1 MQLKRLSSQLNLT
14 HVLLFAFFLRLV
26 WSLLVPVETTSDS
39 FLYDAF
45 AKSIA
50 NGNGYAFPSGN
61 LTVYWPVGTSAI
73 YAVLYT
79 LFGISTT
86 VIVAFN
92 LLIGTLIVWLTHE
105 LAKQYLNEKIALV
118 AAFLV
123 SIWPV
128 FIQFTTIL
136 AGTLIFIFL
145 ILLILYIW
153 GNQKIP
159 LIIRAVFLGALI
171 CGATFVRPP
180 ALAFIVILPILELIG
195 RKPLRESLLSFLIAV
210 TTASLLFAPWVYR
223 NYQVFNQFVLVSA
236 NGGANL
242 WMGNH
247 EGSTGEY
254 SPLPELGFK
263 DEVDR
268 DKYFKKQA
276 IEFIT
281 QNPTEYIKLAIKR
294 AFTTYKSETIGIVWN
309 AALEKKLNATGLFI
323 AKFISSLYWWL
334 MFGLAII
341 GVFIILRKKEM
352 SLFNVLM
359 VTLGYFFIFPI
370 LTVAQ
375 DRYHLPINP
384 FLAMFAAYA
393 LYRQFNFSIDVNNK
407 NADLKLEK

>member
-1 MQLKRLSSQLNLT
+1 MQLLRLGDRLT
-14 HVLLFAFFLRLV
+14 LIKVLLLAFILRLV

-45 AKSIA
+45 AKSIT

-73 YAVLYT
+73 YATIYT

-86 VIVAFN
+86 AIVVFN

-136 AGTLIFIFL
+136 ASTLIFIFL

-159 LIIRAVFLGALI
+159 LITRAVFLGALI

-180 ALAFIVILPILELIG
+180 ALALIVILPILEWIG
-195 RKPLRESLLSFLIAV
+195 KKPLRESLLSFVIAV

-247 EGSTGEY
+247 EGSTGAY
-254 SPLPELGFK
+254 TPLPELGFK

-268 DKYFKKQA
+268 DKYYKNQA

-281 QNPTEYIKLAIKR
+281 QNPTKYIKLAIKR
-294 AFTTYKSETIGIVWN
+294 AITTYKSETIGIVWN

-323 AKFISSLYWWL
+323 AKLISSLYWWL
-334 MFGLAII
+334 MLGLAII
-341 GVFIILRKKEM
+341 GIFTILRKKEM

-393 LYRQFNFSIDVNNK
+393 LYRQFNFSTEVNNK
-407 NADLKLEK
+407 NAGIKLEK